1 MISAA
6 TTSVASA
13 VQQREH
19 AERPL
24 PLLGARRTDEP
35 DPARIY
41 ARFAALGERLALGR
55 LGRADVISLAPQS
68 G

>member
-1 MISAA
+1 
-6 TTSVASA
+6 
-13 VQQREH
+13 
-19 AERPL
+19 
-24 PLLGARRTDEP
+24 LLGARRTDEP